1 MYKKYLLAI
10 LTALAIFQVHAA
22 PFHSQQTAANENP
35 LFMESTLPLH
45 YPRFDLIKNS
55 DFAPAFAKG
64 MAEELQEVEII
75 ANNPEKATFENTI
88 VALEKSGALL
98 THVSAIFFNLN
109 SANTNPQIQKLMR
122 ELAPKIAAH
131 KDTIFFNSKL
141 FARIETLYN
150 ARNTL
155 GIDAQAKRVLWR
167 YYQDFVR
174 AGARLSIADKAKLK
188 ALNEEIVSLQTD
200 FVQKNLNEVTA
211 SSVYVDR
218 REDLAGLSDAEI
230 DAAAMQA
237 KADGHPDKWVIHL
250 QNTTNQAVLAK
261 LIHHSIRQKIMDAS
275 LRRSS
280 HGGDN
285 DTRINVITL
294 AKKRAE
300 YAKLLGYP
308 SFAAYSLA
316 DQTAGS
322 VDVVNKMLG
331 QLAPLAI
338 AKARSE
344 AAEMQAIIDEEKGG
358 FQLSAADWAFY
369 AEKVR
374 KKRYDFDESQLK
386 PYFELNHVLLD
397 GVFFAAHK
405 LYGITLQERHDLPVY
420 EPTVRVF
427 DVFDKDGSRLAIL
440 IIDMYARSNKKGG
453 AWEAEYNAQNG
464 LRGTQ
469 PVIAIHLNIPKVAP
483 GQPTLLTHDEVR
495 TAFHEFG
502 HALHSMFS
510 HIKYPRIAST
520 NVPRDFVEYPSQINE
535 MWASWPEVLQ
545 NYAHHYQTNA
555 PIPKDLLEKIE
566 AANKFNQGYATTES
580 IGANVI
586 DQAWHQITATEI
598 SAVDDVL
605 TFEAAALQKA
615 GVDFAP
621 VPPRYRSTYFSH
633 IFGGDLYNYAAGYYS
648 YFWSEVLDA
657 DSVKWFKAHG
667 GLKRENGDYFRAQ
680 VLSRGDSADPLLLF
694 RNFTGSYPDIG
705 PLLQR
710 RGL

>member
-1 MYKKYLLAI
+1 MYIKYLLA
-10 LTALAIFQVHAA
+10 ALVTSVIFPIYAA
-22 PFHSQQTAANENP
+22 PLHAQQTIVHENP
-35 LFMESTLPLH
+35 LFMASSLPLH
-45 YPRFDLIKNS
+45 YPRFDLIKDA

-64 MAEELQEVEII
+64 MAEQLQEVKVI
-75 ANNPEKATFENTI
+75 ANNPKPATFANTI

-98 THVSAIFFNLN
+98 TRVNAIFFNLN
-109 SANTNPQIQKLMR
+109 SANTNPQMQKLMR
-122 ELAPKIAAH
+122 EIAPQLAAH
-131 KDTIFFNSKL
+131 KDRIFLNPKL
-141 FARIETLYN
+141 FSRIEMLYK

-155 GIDAQAKRVLWR
+155 SLDAQAKRLLWR

-174 AGARLSIADKAKLK
+174 AGAKLSVSDQAKLK

-200 FVQKNLNEVTA
+200 FVQKTLNEVAA
-211 SSVYVDR
+211 SSVYVTK

-230 DAAAMQA
+230 EAAAIQA
-237 KADGHPDKWVIHL
+237 KADGHAGEWVIHL
-250 QNTTNQAVLAK
+250 QNTTDQPILAK
-261 LIHHSIRQKIMDAS
+261 LINHSIRQKIMAAS
-275 LRRSS
+275 LQRGS
-280 HGGDN
+280 HGGAN
-285 DTRINVITL
+285 DTRMDVITL

-322 VDVVNKMLG
+322 IDAVNKMLG

-344 AAEMQAIIDEEKGG
+344 AAEMQTIIDEEKEG
-358 FQLSAADWAFY
+358 FQLSAADWTFY

-374 KKRYDFDESQLK
+374 KKRYDFAESQLR

-405 LYGITLQERHDLPVY
+405 LYGITLRERYDLPVY

-440 IIDMYARSNKKGG
+440 IVDMYERANKNGG
-453 AWEAEYNAQNG
+453 AWEVEYNAQDG
-464 LRGTQ
+464 LRGTK
-469 PVIAIHLNIPKVAP
+469 PVVAMHLNIPKPAP
-483 GQPTLLTHDEVR
+483 GEPTLLTHNEVR

-510 HIKYPRIAST
+510 NTQYPRLASA
-520 NVPRDFVEYPSQINE
+520 NVPRDFVEYPSQVNE

-545 NYAHHYQTNA
+545 NYAHHYQTGA
-555 PIPKDLLEKIE
+555 SIPPYLLQKI
-566 AANKFNQGYATTES
+566 AAADKFNQGHSTTEL

-586 DQAWHQITATEI
+586 DQAWHQISTDEI
-598 SAVDDVL
+598 AGVHDVL
-605 TFEAAALQKA
+605 AFEAAALQKA
-615 GVDFAP
+615 GVNFPP

-680 VLSRGDSADPLLLF
+680 LLSRGDSADPLLQF
-694 RNFTGSYPDIG
+694 RNLTGSDPDIG